1 MLELKQLRYF
11 VAIAESASF
20 SKAAQKLFI
29 TQPALSQQISKL
41 EESLGIKLLDR
52 NTRSVQLTAA
62 GWDLYH
68 RSMQLLHDME
78 SMVNSVL
85 ATDSLGFLSETIRVA
100 IDDNIFSL
108 RNTGAYEFLD
118 EIRSQRKELTIECI
132 PVTFSAIS
140 QFITDGVCDLAIA
153 YLTGSSSL
161 SPNLTE
167 HCFHRGHLAF
177 AVPTDWST
185 DFFSPEFKDAI
196 NRANLLY
203 PSHRSYWHGIVNSL
217 MSKYDLF
224 THATPISSYES
235 ACNYTLSGNNLF
247 FAPEIQLRNQDN
259 KYFNVVSIPDPLA
272 EYRVSVITAAQNHSI
287 LLQQLLALLPSA
299 DAPGDAES

>member
-1 MLELKQLRYF
+1 MLEFKQLRYF
-11 VAIAESASF
+11 VAIAESSSF

-41 EESLGIKLLDR
+41 EEQLGIKLLER

-68 RSMQLLHDME
+68 RSMQLLRDME
-78 SMVNSVL
+78 NMINSVL
-85 ATDSLGFLSETIRVA
+85 STDSLGFLSETIHIA

-118 EIRSQRKELTIECI
+118 RLRSQRKDLTIECV
-132 PVTFSAIS
+132 PATFSAIP
-140 QFITDGVCDLAIA
+140 QFITDGTCDMAIA
-153 YLTGSSSL
+153 YLTGPSTL

-167 HCFHRGHLAF
+167 HCIHRGHLAF
-177 AVPTDWST
+177 AVPKDWST

-203 PSHRSYWHGIVNSL
+203 PTHRSYWHGIVNSL

-235 ACNYTLSGNNLF
+235 ACNYTLSGNGLF
-247 FAPEIQLRNQDN
+247 FAPEVQLRNQDN
-259 KYFNVVSIPDPLA
+259 TYFNIVSIPDPLA
-272 EYRVSVITAAQNHSI
+272 EYRVSVITAMQNHSI
-287 LLQQLLALLPSA
+287 LLQQIMELLPNEPVE
-299 DAPGDAES
+299 APQ